1 MPATDAVL
9 TIGEVLQSVGS
20 PVVEVACDEPIDSLA
35 RLMTFAGL
43 PAVLL
48 VRPCGTPERIL
59 SVRDVALALIEAA
72 PGARRPIRRCG
83 PEECFF
89 QVARSILRED
99 QAAVLVEHG
108 RIRLALVTVDD
119 LADYLRLLEDRPGR
133 PAG

>member
-1 MPATDAVL
+1 MPAADAAL
-9 TIGEVLQSVGS
+9 TIGEILQSVGS

-59 SVRDVALALIEAA
+59 SVRDVALALVDTGA
-72 PGARRPIRRCG
+72 GARRPLRRCG

-89 QVARSILRED
+89 RVARSILDED
-99 QAAVLVEHG
+99 QAAVLVERG
-108 RIRLALVTVDD
+108 RDRLALVTVDD
-119 LADYLRLLEDRPGR
+119 LADYLRLRDDRSGR
-133 PAG
+133 RVG